1 MLDDALLNRDAAA
14 LREKQAIEDLQKAS
28 NAMESLVEEVATRI
42 QDEVEKIKTQY
53 DEQVKAF
60 ADEIEVSP
68 FRGHI
73 VKAVIIG
80 IDNFLSGRISIKFT
94 SLNVFAYNFF
104 KSIKMNGC
112 FSANFSKYIQFY
124 FRFWKLNQLIY
135 ARKLRE
141 LNVSRSQQKKN

>member
-53 DEQVKAF
+53 DEQVKVF

-68 FRGHI
+68 F
-73 VKAVIIG
+73 
-80 IDNFLSGRISIKFT
+80 
-94 SLNVFAYNFF
+94 
-104 KSIKMNGC
+104 
-112 FSANFSKYIQFY
+112 
-124 FRFWKLNQLIY
+124 
-135 ARKLRE
+135 
-141 LNVSRSQQKKN
+141 

>member
-53 DEQVKAF
+53 DEQVKVF

-68 FRGHI
+68 FW
-73 VKAVIIG
+73 
-80 IDNFLSGRISIKFT
+80 
-94 SLNVFAYNFF
+94 
-104 KSIKMNGC
+104 
-112 FSANFSKYIQFY
+112 ANCLDIP
-124 FRFWKLNQLIY
+124 
-135 ARKLRE
+135 
-141 LNVSRSQQKKN
+141 